1 MSPLQGRWVVEVTFP
16 FVGASPYAILFD
28 PIGVMSC
35 PERAIYPNAG
45 ASPYA
50 MILDPVGVT
59 QCPNDRWGYECP
71 VGAI

>member
-28 PIGVMSC
+28 PIGV
-35 PERAIYPNAG
+35 
-45 ASPYA
+45 
-50 MILDPVGVT
+50 T